1 MSKQQYA
8 FFPNYL
14 KVSDYYSCVFNIAHN
29 FIRYSK
35 SPLTHCSPG
44 GGAGYECVKSSCD
57 TFFYASHFTSF
68 YGNFQNSHFLVD
80 CAPKTEKLSGL
91 TF

>member
-44 GGAGYECVKSSCD
+44 CGAGYECVKSSCD
-57 TFFYASHFTSF
+57 TFFYACHSH
-68 YGNFQNSHFLVD
+68 
-80 CAPKTEKLSGL
+80 LSME
-91 TF
+91 TFETATF